1 MLCLRGIS
9 GGYGSIQVLWDIDLT
24 VADGE
29 IVAIIGPNGAGKTTV
44 LRNIT
49 GLLRPT
55 RGRIEFQGC
64 SIHGLRP
71 HEIVRMGMS
80 LVPEG
85 RRLFPQLTVEE
96 NLELGG
102 YLHRRGRSFA
112 ANMAEMFRLFPRL
125 EERKNQL
132 AGSLSGGEQQML
144 AIGRGLMS
152 RPKYL
157 LLDEPSLGLAPLVI
171 KEIGGIILAVR
182 QGGTTVLLVEQNAS
196 LALRLADRGYVME
209 NGRIVLEDSG
219 SSLRRNPAVQRSY
232 LGATGTP
239 AVARSAP
246 GESAKQQSD
255 ERLDPFRGSG
265 AESDDKA

>member
-1 MLCLRGIS
+1 VR
-9 GGYGSIQVLWDIDLT
+9 VLWDITLT

-44 LRNIT
+44 LRSIM
-49 GLLRPT
+49 GLLRPAG
-55 RGRIEFQGC
+55 GRVEFHG
-64 SIHGLRP
+64 SPINGLRP
-71 HEIVRMGMS
+71 HEIVRMGIS

-85 RRLFPQLTVEE
+85 RRLFPLLTVEE

-102 YLHRRGRSFA
+102 YLRRREGSLA
-112 ANMAEMFRLFPRL
+112 ANMAEVFRLFPRL

-152 RPKYL
+152 RPRCL

-171 KEIGGIILAVR
+171 KEIGRIITTVR
-182 QGGTTVLLVEQNAS
+182 EGGTTVLLVEQNAS

-219 SSLRRNPAVQRSY
+219 PSLRENPAVRKSY
-232 LGATGTP
+232 LGATGR
-239 AVARSAP
+239 VVVDRS
-246 GESAKQQSD
+246 GTNENAKPEAD
-255 ERLDPFRGSG
+255 GPLDLSR
-265 AESDDKA
+265 